1 MIVLENTDRLLPQI
15 VNADYG
21 SGMWGVNAGR
31 CDECAGLH
39 WSEEPSSD
47 VSNASDFISERNI
60 VLGRISIGQM

>member
-47 VSNASDFISERNI
+47 VSNACPPISFPKET
-60 VLGRISIGQM
+60 